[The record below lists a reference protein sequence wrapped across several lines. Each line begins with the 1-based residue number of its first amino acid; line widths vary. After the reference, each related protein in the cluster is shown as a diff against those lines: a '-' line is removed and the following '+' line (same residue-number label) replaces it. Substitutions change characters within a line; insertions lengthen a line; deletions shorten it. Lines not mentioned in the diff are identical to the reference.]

1 MQIWIRGE
9 RAQRLHGSFS
19 KLKVLSLNGI
29 FLGCDLMWT
38 MVLLESAPNLEAL
51 NIQVLIYSQFLY
63 FASMDHAYILSLPFD
78 SKLLLCAERVIYLS
92 MLLSANDT
100 NAHDL

>member
-1 MQIWIRGE
+1 MIYAMLTNFSISLSSILLIIYTMQIWIRGE
-9 RAQRLHGSFS
+9 RAQCLHGSFS

-51 NIQVLIYSQFLY
+51 NIQVLIYS
-63 FASMDHAYILSLPFD
+63 
-78 SKLLLCAERVIYLS
+78 
-92 MLLSANDT
+92 
-100 NAHDL
+100 